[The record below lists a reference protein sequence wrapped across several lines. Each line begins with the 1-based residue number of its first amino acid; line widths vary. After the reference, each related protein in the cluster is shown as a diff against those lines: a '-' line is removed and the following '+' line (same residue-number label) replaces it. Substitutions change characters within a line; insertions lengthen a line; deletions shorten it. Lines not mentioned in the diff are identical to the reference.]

1 MGQSFQL
8 IAPRAKLAL
17 SWSGKLGEIL
27 FDGSARDL
35 VCLLAVP
42 VRRQHDSPRNSLV
55 DPTNTICEEK
65 RGAKRSRDNNNVQ
78 TESPRCRKQIKVQGR
93 NGKTVSNAVIAL
105 SSLPP
110 EIHRLYFLSIG
121 HKCLEDYYA
130 SHFGRWASTN
140 VVCIGHNIKPNN
152 YPPGLFS
159 NEELEVLRQK
169 TTDIP
174 NNWKYPDNGAI
185 RNEPFTLEHFTYQAS
200 SCTLQ
205 SISKNPAYLHI
216 RPHFKVTNKTYFPTD
231 QQWILQNLTTKQIV
245 HSNAIALSPDYISS
259 PNIQVLG
266 FGKVVMSHICWSTSS
281 HKVET
286 RGEEWKDMSEEVAK
300 KIASIWESEYGS
312 NWREIIYKC
321 WPY

>member
-1 MGQSFQL
+1 MGQSFQP

-105 SSLPP
+105 SSLPL
-110 EIHRLYFLSIG
+110 EIHRLVFSFIEDIKNVISLNITSQYFLLIG

-169 TTDIP
+169 ITDIP
-174 NNWKYPDNGAI
+174 NN
-185 RNEPFTLEHFTYQAS
+185 
-200 SCTLQ
+200 
-205 SISKNPAYLHI
+205 
-216 RPHFKVTNKTYFPTD
+216 
-231 QQWILQNLTTKQIV
+231 
-245 HSNAIALSPDYISS
+245 
-259 PNIQVLG
+259 
-266 FGKVVMSHICWSTSS
+266 
-281 HKVET
+281 
-286 RGEEWKDMSEEVAK
+286 
-300 KIASIWESEYGS
+300 
-312 NWREIIYKC
+312 
-321 WPY
+321 